1 MKNVFASKA
10 RLIPIVFLVAAV
22 VVVIVTVALGAWLDG
37 DAAWTQATA
46 GVGLAAMVVAV
57 GVLLATA
64 QGWANGT
71 RLSLVAITTAVVGIG
86 AIGLTVVTYV
96 GGASDAGMGGETS
109 VVVQDTSDDADIAGQ
124 AATDEGR
131 ALSEQVSNNEIQP
144 PGYAHDVGTHPAFNE
159 FISMEAATVLSNS
172 PGGSL
177 LPNEV
182 GLLQDQLTE
191 ARAFA
196 EAHDTV
202 EKAQAA
208 GFNRTTQD
216 VPFMGSHFLNMSYVM
231 DGVFDPA
238 KPEGLLFSQLGA
250 GDDAEWQLVGVWY
263 LLFPGVNPD
272 VTETIP
278 PPGFAGNLDLWHE
291 HEGLCTRAGVI
302 SENNEQSSCLADSG
316 NFIGDLRWMMH
327 VWVWPETADNPEG
340 VFTYLNANL
349 FEMQSQGNV
358 QGEPLGGFAE

>member
-22 VVVIVTVALGAWLDG
+22 AVVIVTVALGAWLDG

-46 GVGLAAMVVAV
+46 GVGLAATVVAA

-144 PGYAHDVGTHPAFNE
+144 PGYDAVY
-159 FISMEAATVLSNS
+159 LSS
-172 PGGSL
+172 TP
-177 LPNEV
+177 
-182 GLLQDQLTE
+182 
-191 ARAFA
+191 
-196 EAHDTV
+196 
-202 EKAQAA
+202 
-208 GFNRTTQD
+208 
-216 VPFMGSHFLNMSYVM
+216 
-231 DGVFDPA
+231 
-238 KPEGLLFSQLGA
+238 
-250 GDDAEWQLVGVWY
+250 
-263 LLFPGVNPD
+263 
-272 VTETIP
+272 
-278 PPGFAGNLDLWHE
+278 
-291 HEGLCTRAGVI
+291 
-302 SENNEQSSCLADSG
+302 
-316 NFIGDLRWMMH
+316 
-327 VWVWPETADNPEG
+327 
-340 VFTYLNANL
+340 
-349 FEMQSQGNV
+349 
-358 QGEPLGGFAE
+358 